1 MQQNPLKACLC
12 LCSRATVCHVVCRC
26 SFCSTRLLDA
36 TVISCLLYCAMLC
49 WVSAATTITCLWCTS
64 ASNDRISWR
73 LTVLQST
80 AFHWMSSQMMKPVT
94 SLWHQAK
101 IHTVRWWG
109 MSICAQPAQTL
120 WQSESLYAVSC
131 QHGQETAAWLKLLK
145 SVTCLTSRS
154 CSETSQNKAF
164 HDMSNCSCHY
174 TFLWIWAHSIISSI
188 VIW

>member
-12 LCSRATVCHVVCRC
+12 LCSASVAGLQCVTWYAGALSVP
-26 SFCSTRLLDA
+26 LDYSMQLWF
-36 TVISCLLYCAMLC
+36 SCLLYCAMLC

-64 ASNDRISWR
+64 ASMKADC
-73 LTVLQST
+73 VLQST